1 MLQSIVLQKYP
12 PTLHGLSMFSIFY
25 LQDIFNSVFAGV
37 YFFVLSTMAIT
48 RYTVAG
54 KLAGGVRKI

>member
-1 MLQSIVLQKYP
+1 MLQSIVLQQYL
-12 PTLHGLSMFSIFY
+12 PTLHGLGMFSIFY
-25 LQDIFNSVFAGV
+25 LQDIFNSVFAAV
-37 YFFVLSTMAIT
+37 YFFVLSIMAIT